1 MSNLREPEAPI
12 DMAELCAWLKE
23 AGRMALEQ
31 YRRVQAVQLKPDGT
45 PATAVDHAIEAFLL
59 QRIADRYP
67 THRVLTEES
76 GVHGG
81 DNEVTWVIDPLD
93 GTRAFASGLPI
104 WGISVGILRHSEP
117 LAGAF
122 YLPAL
127 NELYWGDATG
137 AFLDDRPL
145 TPPSTVSLD
154 DPLAFLLVPS
164 NSHLHYDIH
173 FRRARSLGSAA
184 AHLVYVA
191 RGVAV
196 GALCRRI
203 RIWDLAGV
211 LPILRH
217 TGIELR
223 YLSGAPV
230 RIRDLLD
237 GQPASQPILA
247 AAPHLVEPL
256 RAMIRPR

>member
-1 MSNLREPEAPI
+1 
-12 DMAELCAWLKE
+12 
-23 AGRMALEQ
+23 MALQQ
-31 YRRVQAVQLKPDGT
+31 YRGEQIVELKSDGT
-45 PATAVDHAIEAFLL
+45 PATAMDRTIEAFLL
-59 QRIADRYP
+59 SRLADRYP

-81 DNEVTWVIDPLD
+81 DSEFTWVIDPLD

-104 WGISVGILRHSEP
+104 WGISAGILRRSEP

-127 NELYWGDATG
+127 HELYWGDATG
-137 AFLDDRPL
+137 AFLDGRPL
-145 TPPSTVSLD
+145 TPPSPVSLD

-164 NSHLHYDIH
+164 NSHLLYDIDL
-173 FRRARSLGSAA
+173 RRVRSLGSTA
-184 AHLVYVA
+184 AHLIYVA

-196 GALCRRI
+196 GALTRRVKL
-203 RIWDLAGV
+203 WDLAGV

-217 TGIELR
+217 AGIELR
-223 YLSGAPV
+223 YLSGMPV
-230 RIRDLLD
+230 RMRDLLD
-237 GQPASQPILA
+237 GQPASEPILA